1 MSVIA
6 GTSSILNMEEERYV
20 CVVRSDANSTHFQNH
35 HLPLE
40 PIPLY
45 RGIFGKQTFWL
56 TK

>member
-6 GTSSILNMEEERYV
+6 GTSSILTMEEERYV
-20 CVVRSDANSTHFQNH
+20 CVVRSDANSTHYQNH

-40 PIPLY
+40 PIPLH